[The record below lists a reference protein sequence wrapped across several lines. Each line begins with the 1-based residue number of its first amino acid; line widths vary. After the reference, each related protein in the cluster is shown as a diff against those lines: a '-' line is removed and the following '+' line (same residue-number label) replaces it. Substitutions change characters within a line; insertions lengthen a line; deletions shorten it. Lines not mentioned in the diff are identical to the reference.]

1 VAGVLSTIRTTAKKI
16 PLLRQIARLR
26 RYWREGGLTNPE
38 ILVKLAPYAPASP
51 GSREVRARLTIQ
63 SAASTF
69 SLIEQLL
76 RETETTPLELKPIEL
91 LCQDDGVRRAADE
104 LATLFSKYGSDKS
117 DFHNYHLLYA
127 SILWRRRLDALRV
140 LEIGIGSINPA
151 VVSYMR
157 HGHPGA
163 SLRAFRDFLPNAEI
177 IGADI
182 DRTTLFEEERIQT
195 HFVDQTDTSSLAAL
209 ARLLAGRPFDL
220 VIDDGLHSPSANIA
234 TLTIALKLL
243 KPDGHVVIEDIPES
257 SLPIWHTISAL
268 LAPEYQPVVLSAKR
282 GHLFVVQ
289 KRG

>member
-1 VAGVLSTIRTTAKKI
+1 MADLLSTIRTTAKKI
-16 PLLRQIARLR
+16 PFLRRIARLR
-26 RYWREGGLTNPE
+26 RFWREGGLTNSE
-38 ILVKLAPYAPASP
+38 ILVKLAPFAPASP
-51 GSREVRARLTIQ
+51 GSREARASLTIQ

-104 LATLFSKYGSDKS
+104 LATLFCKYGSDKS

-127 SILWRRRLDALRV
+127 SILWRRRLEALRV
-140 LEIGIGSINPA
+140 LEIGIGIASPHRRGA
-151 VVSYMR
+151 
-157 HGHPGA
+157 HGRSGA
-163 SLRAFRDFLPNAEI
+163 SLRAFRDFMPNAEI

-182 DRTTLFEEERIQT
+182 DRATLFQEERIQT

-220 VIDDGLHSPSANIA
+220 IIDDGLHWPSANIA

-268 LAPEYQPVVLSAKR
+268 LAPECQPTVLSAKR
-282 GHLFVVQ
+282 GHLFVVH
-289 KRG
+289 RPC